1 MRNLRKTD
9 TEAPKRA
16 DRDQLEK
23 RTSKLHEELLKLQY
37 GLYKNKE
44 YSVLIVLQGLDAAGK
59 DSTIRSV
66 FSGVNPMG
74 TSVKSW
80 KVPTEEEYGHDFLWR
95 IHKHVPP
102 KGMIHIFNRSH
113 YEDVIVPIIN
123 KSISPKKVNRRYEYI
138 NYFERLLKEENN
150 TIIFKFF
157 LHISKSKQREKL
169 EERIYNPEKRWKHNP
184 KDIEV
189 NLKWNEYIK
198 VYEKIIEKT
207 EEAFPWHIVPAD
219 NKWYRNYLIANS
231 LVKELKKHVKL

>member
-113 YEDVIVPIIN
+113 YEDVIVPMIN

>member
-9 TEAPKRA
+9 TRAPKRA
-16 DRDQLEK
+16 DREKLEQK
-23 RTSKLHEELLKLQY
+23 TAELHAELLKLQS

-44 YSVLIVLQGLDAAGK
+44 HSVLIILQGLDAAGK

-80 KVPTEEEYGHDFLWR
+80 KVPTEEEYSHDFLWR

-123 KSISPKKVNRRYEYI
+123 KSILPKKVNRRYEYI

-157 LHISKSKQREKL
+157 LHISQSKQREKL

-184 KDIEV
+184 KDVEV

-207 EEAFPWHIVPAD
+207 EEVFPWHIIPAD
-219 NKWYRNYLIANS
+219 NKWYRNYLIANT